1 MAGREYK
8 AMAKKN
14 NKKKKLVK
22 IQIRKL
28 DKVETT
34 RPTQVNDG

>member
-1 MAGREYK
+1 MAGRGCT

-14 NKKKKLVK
+14 KKKKIVK
-22 IQIRKL
+22 IKIRKL

>member
-1 MAGREYK
+1 MAGRGCK

-14 NKKKKLVK
+14 KKKIVK
-22 IQIRKL
+22 IKIRKL